1 MSQFPKAWAIGVINK
16 MQDYYQGRFDNTF
29 PKRQGVSDKEYID
42 KLAMIACEVFEG
54 LNPDDIKRGL
64 AKMKTSKFCPVFPE
78 FRDWCLGDQRAQ
90 WLGANEAWNIAR
102 GSIDFNGY
110 ELTVVWT
117 KECAIAF
124 DAVADQVKL
133 GDKYQIAE
141 AKKVFVERYERMVA
155 ESLERGEK
163 PSYQVSYG
171 DDKEQRKTALK
182 EAENAG
188 FLPSSETQLMIEQTQ
203 SPNDA
208 DSEVMKFKT
217 TAQEHLAKLKGLLKV
232 NVPKPE
238 KVSEEDDLKLFN
250 LPDRLNGWLDP
261 FDDQAGYVDKLK
273 KEGKPIPIAIMSGI
287 KNE

>member
-54 LNPDDIKRGL
+54 LEPDDIKRGL

-90 WLGANEAWNIAR
+90 WLGANEAWNIAKASIGIR
-102 GSIDFNGY
+102 GQ

-124 DAVADQVKL
+124 DAVSDQVKT
-133 GDKYQIAE
+133 GDKFQLAE
-141 AKKVFVERYERMVA
+141 AKKVFIERYERMVA
-155 ESLERGEK
+155 DSLERNEK
-163 PSYQVSYG
+163 PLYQVSYG
-171 DDKEQRKTALK
+171 VDKEQRKTALR
-182 EAENAG
+182 EAEIAG
-188 FLPSSETQLMIEQTQ
+188 FLPSSETQLMIEHTQ

-208 DSEVMKFKT
+208 DAEVLKFKT

-232 NVPKPE
+232 NNPKPE
-238 KVSEEDDLKLFN
+238 QVEEEKDIKLFN
-250 LPDRLNGWLDP
+250 LPEKLEGWSDP
-261 FDDQAGYVDKLK
+261 FDEQEQYIKTLKEEKKAVPLALK
-273 KEGKPIPIAIMSGI
+273 K
-287 KNE
+287 